1 MAVTLN
7 ANTSTGFIAT
17 SDTSG
22 VLQLQTGGTT
32 AVTVDASQNVGIGT
46 ASPNRKFVVSNAGAA
61 GFEFGAG
68 VGAGSGNEVLN
79 YNRSTSLYIPS
90 FAYASTHTFYA
101 GTAGG
106 TRALD
111 IDSGGFV
118 GIGTSSPTT
127 TLTISTASSAGAQMY
142 KTSAGTSCLYGAYDS
157 PTAGNSS
164 YTLLGTDVT
173 GSTVGFASGGNFL
186 SVGNNGTGAVRD
198 LIIHQYNAANIRFAT
213 SNTERMRIDSAGLL
227 CIGTTSAYSTNSKVS
242 INVTNATGHGMT
254 FRPDSAASYRA
265 VNFNNST
272 GGANVG
278 FIDCTT
284 SATTYSTS
292 SDYRLKHDITP
303 MSGALA
309 KVGLLKPVTYKW
321 NLDDSESQG
330 FIAHELQA
338 VVPECVTGE
347 KDAVETYTDED
358 GNEQT
363 RPVYQGIDTSFLVAT
378 LTAAIQEQQAII
390 TSLTDRITALEG
402 TTP

>member
-22 VLQLQTGGTT
+22 VLQLQTGGTA
-32 AVTVDASQNVGIGT
+32 AVTVDASANVGIGT
-46 ASPNRKFVVSNAGAA
+46 ASPSRKLVVSNAGAA

-111 IDSGGFV
+111 IDSSGNV
-118 GIGTSSPTT
+118 GIGTSSPTYKVEARSDTPAFFGAVNGDGTRYGYT
-127 TLTISTASSAGAQMY
+127 TALPSNSGNCYVGWIPDSVGSSGVNGDLALQPR
-142 KTSAGTSCLYGAYDS
+142 TSAG
-157 PTAGNSS
+157 
-164 YTLLGTDVT
+164 
-173 GSTVGFASGGNFL
+173 
-186 SVGNNGTGAVRD
+186 
-198 LIIHQYNAANIRFAT
+198 ANIRFF
-213 SNTERMRIDSAGLL
+213 
-227 CIGTTSAYSTNSKVS
+227 
-242 INVTNATGHGMT
+242 TG
-254 FRPDSAASYRA
+254 S
-265 VNFNNST
+265 
-272 GGANVG
+272 
-278 FIDCTT
+278 T
-284 SATTYSTS
+284 SATERARITSGGDILLGKTAADTTGAGIYVETSSINYGRINFIKAAASGTGATSALAFYYNGTQVGTVTSSSTATAYNTS
-292 SDYRLKHDITP
+292 SDYRLKNSIAP
-303 MSGALA
+303 MTSALD
-309 KVGLLKPVTYKW
+309 KVTQLKPCTYKW
-321 NLDDSESQG
+321 NVDGSEGQG
-330 FIAHELQA
+330 FIAHELA
-338 VVPECVTGE
+338 EIVPQCVHGE

-390 TSLTDRITALEG
+390 QTLTDRITALEG